1 MYTFTST
8 SWMYAQRRLPFLAPS
23 LALMVL
29 ALACRG
35 NPTTV
40 LTRLEESR
48 RVTTDLRVHFSQV
61 ADASSRAVMAD
72 TEEASVAAV
81 RESKSATGAVE
92 KEAAALERLFESL
105 SYMSETLI
113 LRDFNA
119 RFAEYRK
126 LDGRIVTLALE
137 NTQIVELS
145 RRNTN
150 MLLLDLSLRQKPALV
165 ATCNERLL
173 ALQEVLAREGPNST
187 R

>member
-1 MYTFTST
+1 M
-8 SWMYAQRRLPFLAPS
+8 
-23 LALMVL
+23 

-48 RVTTDLRVHFSQV
+48 RLVTDLRVHFSQV

-81 RESKSATGAVE
+81 RDSKSATDAVE
-92 KEAAALERLFESL
+92 KEAAALERLLESL
-105 SYMSETLI
+105 SYQSETLI

-137 NTQIVELS
+137 NTNLKAH
-145 RRNTN
+145 TN
-150 MLLLDLSLRQKPALV
+150 SVSLDLSLRQKPALV
-165 ATCNERLL
+165 ASCSERLL